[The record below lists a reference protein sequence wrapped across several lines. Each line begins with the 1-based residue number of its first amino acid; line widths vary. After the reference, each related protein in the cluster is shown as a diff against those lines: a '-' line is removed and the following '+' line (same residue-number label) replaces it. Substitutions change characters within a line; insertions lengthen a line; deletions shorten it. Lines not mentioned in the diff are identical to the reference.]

1 MGTNSN
7 KLEQTSPFIL
17 NTALA
22 AVANRFRCSKKNTP
36 AIRQGPALIC
46 YKIILPVFENL
57 LVFEYDIPR
66 FKKDNLV

>member
-1 MGTNSN
+1 MGTNGN
-7 KLEQTSPFIL
+7 KLGQTAPIYSEYG
-17 NTALA
+17 
-22 AVANRFRCSKKNTP
+22 FRCKKISTQQKNTP